1 MLFMGVT
8 LNADLSSSYLII
20 NKDSTL
26 RLVPELKEFIYRTQM
41 IIIKIRMAP
50 IWQSLKFLK
59 LAFLNL

>member
-1 MLFMGVT
+1 MDVT

-26 RLVPELKEFIYRTQM
+26 RLVPELKELIYRTQM